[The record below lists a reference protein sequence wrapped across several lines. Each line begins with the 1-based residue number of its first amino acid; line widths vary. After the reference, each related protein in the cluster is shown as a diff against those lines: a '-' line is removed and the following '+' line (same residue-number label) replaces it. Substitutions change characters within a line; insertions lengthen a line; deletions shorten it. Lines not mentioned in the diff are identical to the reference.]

1 MSPSSQPLS
10 FEQAI
15 AKTET
20 LLDQQSQNSIS
31 DQDFARQ
38 IDLLLQTE
46 NGARGFFVTFLTGE
60 WQIADQND
68 PAIIAALT
76 ANPQAELLVKNLVM
90 STAMA
95 IIHRRN
101 QNLAQVQGSERVAT
115 RTAQLIKQ
123 LHSPQI
129 MAIAQQMVDSAKGNS
144 EVYSEFLRRWSYDP
158 EQKIAIADC
167 LTPYLA

>member
-1 MSPSSQPLS
+1 MNPTSQPLS

-20 LLDQQSQNSIS
+20 LLDQQADHSIS
-31 DQDFARQ
+31 DQDFGKELE
-38 IDLLLQTE
+38 LLFQTE

-60 WQIADQND
+60 WQVADQNN

-76 ANPQAELLVKNLVM
+76 AYPQAELLVKNLVM

-101 QNLAQVQGSERVAT
+101 QNFAQVQGSERVAT
-115 RTAQLIKQ
+115 RTAQLINQ
-123 LHSPQI
+123 LESPQI
-129 MAIAQQMVDSAKGNS
+129 QAIAQQMVDSAKGDS
-144 EVYSEFLRRWSYDP
+144 QVYSNFLQKWGYDP
-158 EQKIAIADC
+158 EQKIAIANC
-167 LTPYLA
+167 LTSYLA